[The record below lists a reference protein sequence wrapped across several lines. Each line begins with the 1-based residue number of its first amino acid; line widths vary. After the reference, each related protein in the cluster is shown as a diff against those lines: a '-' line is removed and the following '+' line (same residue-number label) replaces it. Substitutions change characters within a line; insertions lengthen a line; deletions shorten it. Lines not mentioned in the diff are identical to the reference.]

1 MTTTA
6 KTRTARERNVWN
18 AGFAIACVELATTHM
33 QGDLAAMLFRDAGLS
48 LAMCRE
54 AGMDDTD
61 LKQIEI
67 FLKNN

>member
-6 KTRTARERNVWN
+6 KTCTAGERNAWN

-33 QGDLAAMLFRDAGLS
+33 HGDLAAMLFRDAGLS
-48 LAMCRE
+48 LGMCRE
-54 AGMDDTD
+54 AGVDDTD